1 MSYQKTYGRINWEN
15 YPSDKTPLNEANLN
29 KIDYAVNEVDN
40 RILELDVKKLDLAVA
55 NGMVKS
61 LAYNQANGVFTI
73 TYLNGSSDTIDT
85 KMEKL
90 AVNFSYDPTAQQLI
104 ITLDD
109 GTTQKVDLSAL
120 ITQYEFS
127 DTDTVA
133 FSVDG
138 GGKVS
143 ANVKNG
149 SITEDKLRPNYLA
162 DIKVE
167 VAKAQSSAAAAA
179 SSETNAKASENA
191 AKTSETNA
199 KTSETNAA
207 GSASTASTKAA
218 AAADSA
224 SAAAASESNALNS
237 AKTASDK
244 ATAASNSAT
253 TATSKANEASA
264 SASNAASSASTAAS
278 KASEASDCATAA
290 ESYAHGGTGTRAGED
305 TDNAAY
311 YYHQSKSI
319 SESFAGAL
327 RPMGTVTFASLPSL
341 ENAASGDMYN
351 ISDEFTTTA
360 EFKEGSG
367 NVIPAGANVY
377 KTADGYW
384 DVLAG
389 SPVTGVKG
397 DAEPDYHR
405 GNINLTP
412 ENIGLGNVPNVA
424 TNDQTPTFTEAEEL
438 VSLTSGE
445 KLSTIFGK
453 LSKAVTELIR
463 HISTKATQ
471 TVANQHPLGHVQV
484 YDAIPEVNATNKCVV
499 PSTYAVA
506 EALNGKANSSHTHP
520 YLPSSYVVNNNTTTV
535 AGYALDARQAN
546 PNVAGS
552 LGAQIASLKSG
563 KLTISKHGA
572 LHTPTFTG
580 GWSTVVENG
589 VSYTCY
595 YTGCCVFL
603 SDKKCD
609 IHIDILFRDNIGTSG
624 GTATTHLFNMDALR
638 GNLSMSTLTFSP
650 EQTDASIILG
660 AECIS
665 DNDAKT
671 LLNAMFYTANLN
683 FSFLRFTSDG
693 RLTRQYWST
702 NTGITYGNMVINNG
716 SPAFRQGNI
725 ARVNIYA
732 ADYT

>member
-1 MSYQKTYGRINWEN
+1 MSYQKAYGRINWEN

-40 RILELDVKKLDLAVA
+40 RVLELDVKKLDLAVA

-61 LAYNQANGVFTI
+61 LTYNQGNGVFTI

-85 KMEKL
+85 KLEKL
-90 AVNFSYDPTAQQLI
+90 AVNFSYDQTAQQLI

-109 GTTQKVDLSAL
+109 GTTQKVDMSAL

-133 FSVDG
+133 FAADG

-149 SITEDKLRPNYLA
+149 SITEDKLQPNYLA

-207 GSASTASTKAA
+207 GSASTASAKAT

-224 SAAAASESNALNS
+224 IAAAASESNASNS
-237 AKTASDK
+237 AKTAADK

-290 ESYAHGGTGTRAGED
+290 ESYTHGGTGTRQGED

-311 YYHQSKSI
+311 YYHQSKYI

-327 RPMGTVTFASLPSL
+327 RPMGTVTFANLPPL
-341 ENAASGDMYN
+341 ENVTSGDMYN

-367 NVIPAGANVY
+367 NVIPAGANIY

-397 DAEPDYHR
+397 NAEPDYHR
-405 GNINLTP
+405 GNINITP
-412 ENIGLGNVPNVA
+412 AGIGLGNVPNVA
-424 TNDQTPTFTEAEEL
+424 TNDQTPTFTQASARQNL
-438 VSLTSGE
+438 VSGE
-445 KLSTIFGK
+445 KLSTLFGK
-453 LSKAVTELIR
+453 IKKWFSDLKAVAFSGSYNDL
-463 HISTKATQ
+463 SDK
-471 TVANQHPLGHVQV
+471 PS
-484 YDAIPEVNATNKCVV
+484 IP
-499 PSTYAVA
+499 S
-506 EALNGKANSSHTHP
+506 
-520 YLPSSYVVNNNTTTV
+520 VVNNNTTTI

-546 PNVAGS
+546 PNIAGS
-552 LGAQIASLKSG
+552 LGAQIKAANTALATHKTSTDHDNRYPLKADLNKKIRG
-563 KLTISKHGA
+563 MNGA
-572 LHTPTFTG
+572 VYNVAMLNADMAF
-580 GWSTVVENG
+580 S
-589 VSYTCY
+589 S
-595 YTGCCVFL
+595 
-603 SDKKCD
+603 
-609 IHIDILFRDNIGTSG
+609 
-624 GTATTHLFNMDALR
+624 GTATYSLAAIKTAL
-638 GNLSMSTLTFSP
+638 GVSTFAVTAFAMPTSAATVACTGASVSGTTLTVRARKLNSSGTEP
-650 EQTDASIILG
+650 LTDTTSI
-660 AECIS
+660 
-665 DNDAKT
+665 
-671 LLNAMFYTANLN
+671 NAIVFYN
-683 FSFLRFTSDG
+683 
-693 RLTRQYWST
+693 
-702 NTGITYGNMVINNG
+702 
-716 SPAFRQGNI
+716 
-725 ARVNIYA
+725 
-732 ADYT
+732 